1 MRVTPKLVC
10 YFSTGVNCTLP
21 KTGQNCT
28 KRIIKVNYSIMSYMF
43 VLFLSSAI
51 SSSQGLCISV
61 FFRSILPVL
70 FLHHKNLNHFCFLQ
84 ESVLFLKHKD
94 FISVFFTGIL
104 FCVYSSPRL
113 HLYECSVVL
122 DSACQIRKH
131 LILYDYKIM

>member
-10 YFSTGVNCTLP
+10 YFSTGVNCTMP

-28 KRIIKVNYSIMSYMF
+28 KRIIKVNYSTMSYMF
-43 VLFLSSAI
+43 VLFLSSAV

-70 FLHHKNLNHFCFLQ
+70 FLHHKNFISVFFRSIL
-84 ESVLFLKHKD
+84 SVLFLHH

-113 HLYECSVVL
+113 LYEYSVVL

-131 LILYDYKIM
+131 FNFVRL